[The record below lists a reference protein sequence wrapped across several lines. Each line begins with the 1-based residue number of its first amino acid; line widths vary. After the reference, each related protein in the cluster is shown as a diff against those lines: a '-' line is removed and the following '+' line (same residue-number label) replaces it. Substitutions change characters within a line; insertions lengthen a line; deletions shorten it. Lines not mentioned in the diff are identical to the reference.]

1 MSILQIQNVS
11 KYYGAEHIF
20 TGIGFNVSR
29 GERLAIVGVNG
40 AGKSTLLR
48 IIANEETPSTGAIS
62 PARGIRMAYLTQ
74 EARFDEHQTLRGL
87 CDEALQS
94 LYHRNQRARSFH
106 RRFHPSRMECP
117 YGSLRRAVVAL

>member
-48 IIANEETPSTGAIS
+48 IIANEESASTGAIS
-62 PARGIRMAYLTQ
+62 PARGIRMAYLAQ

-94 LYHRNQRARSFH
+94 LYQMRTEISELEVAIADAS
-106 RRFHPSRMECP
+106 HPQWSERMDR
-117 YGSLRRAVVAL
+117 YG

>member
-48 IIANEETPSTGAIS
+48 IIAKRRIRQHRRDFAGAGH
-62 PARGIRMAYLTQ
+62 PYAV
-74 EARFDEHQTLRGL
+74 F
-87 CDEALQS
+87 
-94 LYHRNQRARSFH
+94 ARSSF
-106 RRFHPSRMECP
+106 
-117 YGSLRRAVVAL
+117 